1 MTLTVTLILL
11 ISAVVHASWNALL
24 KVNGD
29 RVAMLAVMY
38 GTMGVICAAI
48 IPFTAPM
55 TAAAWAWL
63 VPAALLHVVYK
74 LGLIKMYEHG
84 DLSLAYPVARGVAPV
99 AVLILALLLAGE
111 EPTAN
116 QLIGVGLVCI
126 GLMGF
131 ISRKANATIRGLGYA
146 ALTGLIIAAYT
157 VFDGMGVRAV
167 EQAATFAAWVLLGD
181 GLGTVA
187 LGFYFHGRKLPG
199 LCRDL
204 LPKAVPAGA
213 IAGLAYG
220 GVLWGL
226 GQANM
231 GGVSAIRES
240 SVVFAALI
248 GTLLMGEPMG
258 TRRIAASVIVVVGI
272 VILSWPA

>member
-1 MTLTVTLILL
+1 MTLTVTIILL

-38 GTMGVICAAI
+38 GTMSLICVFV

-55 TAAAWAWL
+55 TPEAWAWL
-63 VPAALLHVVYK
+63 VPAVALHVVYK

-99 AVLILALLLAGE
+99 AVLLLALLLAGE
-111 EPTAN
+111 VPTGN
-116 QLIGVGLVCI
+116 QITGVALVCL

-131 ISRKANATIRGLGYA
+131 ISRKANATVQGLFYA
-146 ALTGLIIAAYT
+146 AMTGLIIAAYT

-167 EQAATFAAWVLLGD
+167 EQAATFAGWVLLGD

-187 LGFYFHGRKLPG
+187 LGFFYHGRRLPG

-204 LPKAVPAGA
+204 LPKAMPAGA

-258 TRRIAASVIVVVGI
+258 ARRITASIIVVLGI